1 MELTKGQV
9 EALKAL
15 YNRTVD
21 VWFESNA
28 TIANT
33 SAADREHARAITK
46 LNESWG
52 IVYGIEETL
61 ARIGL
66 EVERD
71 GRGRMVGT
79 VHGFRKVIDGQEV
92 FSD

>member
-1 MELTKGQV
+1 MELTRGQV

-21 VWFESNA
+21 VGRESSA
-28 TIANT
+28 TMADT
-33 SAADREHARAITK
+33 SATSKEHARAATK

-71 GRGRMVGT
+71 GSGRMVG
-79 VHGFRKVIDGQEV
+79 VAHGYRKVIDGQEV

>member
-1 MELTKGQV
+1 MELTNGQV

-15 YNRTVD
+15 YNKTVD

-33 SAADREHARAITK
+33 SAADKRHARAVTK

-61 ARIGL
+61 ARVGL

-71 GRGRMVGT
+71 GRGRMVGVT
-79 VHGFRKVIDGQEV
+79 HGYRKVIDGFEV
-92 FSD
+92 FTD